1 MNKEEFGPG
10 RQILLLTFLIFG
22 MYFAGGLFYVLC
34 LTIFTSVPPESID
47 LNLPLYAYTS
57 SFVSLIF
64 MFGISF
70 IIFLRMT
77 KQSFGSLIVM
87 NKPKLKYIGLA
98 IGILFAALFVME
110 VLAFVNTKLLEFIPN
125 IDFEGKALELE
136 AAQQMWFD
144 HDSYANLFFSLV
156 VFAVTPAIFE
166 ELIFRGVLMTKLKE
180 ASNNIHFGVVIS
192 AIIFAALHMQPWN
205 LLPMIAMGVIL
216 GYVYVYLK
224 DIRYSMLIHFL
235 FNAIQIV
242 VIFFYPEALGE
253 I

>member
-1 MNKEEFGPG
+1 
-10 RQILLLTFLIFG
+10 

-34 LTIFTSVPPESID
+34 LTIFTSVPAESID
-47 LNLPLYAYTS
+47 LNQPIYAYTS

-70 IIFLRMT
+70 FIFLRMT
-77 KQSFGSLIVM
+77 KQSFESLIIM
-87 NKPKLKYIGLA
+87 NKLKLKYIGLA
-98 IGILFAALFVME
+98 IGILIASLFAME
-110 VLAFVNTKLLEFIPN
+110 VLAVVNRELLEFIPS
-125 IDFEGKALELE
+125 IDFEDKAMELE

-144 HDSYANLFFSLV
+144 HDSYGKLIASLL

-180 ASNNIHFGVVIS
+180 ASNNTHFGVVIS

-205 LLPMIAMGVIL
+205 LLPMIAMGIIL

-224 DIRYSMLIHFL
+224 DIRYSILIHFL
-235 FNAIQIV
+235 FNAMQIV
-242 VIFFYPEALGE
+242 VIFYYPEALSE
-253 I
+253 V